1 MIKRISLKKT
11 KRMIEYQREL
21 DPDIKNLLFNESI
34 VTPLAITSVIILLK
48 KMGKNEPKKTR
59 WR

>member
-1 MIKRISLKKT
+1 
-11 KRMIEYQREL
+11 MIEYQREL

-48 KMGKNEPKKTR
+48 KMGKNEPKTTR